1 MINWNITLADSEI
14 FYNAVDEVISQFGMP
29 LKYIVATNKN
39 LDKILGEFQHQNYTA
54 DGVYDVFGTFSDL
67 NPFSQD
73 QELYSKFGIQISD
86 TLSIFISDKQFVE
99 LGISPNVNDLIFWGD
114 YSILYEVTRIDKD
127 VATSAKFMAG
137 KPNALVWELSV
148 NKYVYDNDTM
158 QTGIEEID
166 NDMIQV
172 TVDADDQKLVD
183 IDDAI
188 QTILDNTERSPWEI

>member
-1 MINWNITLADSEI
+1 MVNWNIALADSDI

-29 LKYIVATNKN
+29 LKYIRATNKN

-54 DGVYDVFGTFSDL
+54 DGVYDVYGTFSDL
-67 NPFSQD
+67 NPFNQD

-86 TLSIFISDKQFVE
+86 TLSIFISDKLFKE
-99 LGISPNVNDLIFWGD
+99 LGFNPSINDLIFWGD
-114 YSILYEVTRIDKD
+114 YNILYEVTRIDKD
-127 VATSAKFMAG
+127 IDTSAKFMAG
-137 KPNALVWELSV
+137 KPNALLWELSV

-166 NDMIQV
+166 NEMIQV

-183 IDDAI
+183 IDVAI
-188 QTILDNTERSPWEI
+188 QTILDDTEKSPWDM